1 MLFGSITNGTCE
13 MRIILTTESDRARAL
28 EAIQG
33 AELGLMVTII
43 KPPRTAAQNRFYWA
57 LLTACSEQLVGGR
70 YSQEIWHQWA
80 KSRFL
85 GSEMIELPNGQL
97 KEVEASTTELNT
109 ESFTNYVEQILAYA
123 LEKGLIWTDEMKDSE
138 LDLLKLGIRKR

>member
-1 MLFGSITNGTCE
+1 
-13 MRIILTTESDRARAL
+13 MRIILTTESDRIKAL
-28 EAIQG
+28 EAVKG

-70 YSQEIWHQWA
+70 FSQEIWHQWA

-85 GSEMIELPNGQL
+85 GSEMIELPNGGL
-97 KEVEASTTELNT
+97 KEVETSTTDLST
-109 ESFTNYVEQILAYA
+109 ESFSDYVEQILAYA
-123 LEKGLIWTDEMKDSE
+123 LEKGLIWTDEMKDSH
-138 LDLLKLGIRKR
+138 LDLAKIGIKKR

>member
-1 MLFGSITNGTCE
+1 
-13 MRIILTTESDRARAL
+13 MRIILTTESDRVRAL

-85 GSEMIELPNGQL
+85 GSEMIELPNGQP
-97 KEVEASTTELNT
+97 TELNT

-138 LDLLKLGIRKR
+138 LDLVKLGIRKR

>member
-1 MLFGSITNGTCE
+1 MLLDTTTNGIYA
-13 MRIILTTESDRARAL
+13 MRIILTTESDRIKAL
-28 EAIQG
+28 EAVKG

-70 YSQEIWHQWA
+70 FSQEIWHQWA

-85 GSEMIELPNGQL
+85 GSEMIELPNGGL
-97 KEVEASTTELNT
+97 KEVETSTTDLST
-109 ESFTNYVEQILAYA
+109 ESFSDYVEQILAYA
-123 LEKGLIWTDEMKDSE
+123 LEKGLIWTDEMKDSH
-138 LDLLKLGIRKR
+138 LDLAKIGIKKR